1 MERPFVFEINFE
13 AKKLPC
19 NRGMNTKNHIITACL
34 PISIYLI
41 VHPQMGGDESAS
53 RLSMLTIIIYI
64 YTIYIKLGQN
74 LWKDTISIR
83 LEDMDDTANQDNI
96 INAL

>member
-1 MERPFVFEINFE
+1 
-13 AKKLPC
+13 
-19 NRGMNTKNHIITACL
+19 
-34 PISIYLI
+34 
-41 VHPQMGGDESAS
+41 MGGDESAS